1 MLPTFLLIGLTSC
14 SFLSQKVNVVTT
26 FKKGTFT
33 LSLTSL
39 TLSDPLTT
47 NSLKSNFRL
56 VTIEPEMA
64 SWAMVSLEQALEIK
78 GMLNVDFDNTFKR
91 DEVPKEFFVTLDLFY
106 FQSDHLSSYRLIKVV
121 LKPCER
127 PIVLSRLVEL
137 VASKGWRGEKEVS
150 LTTLASDDEIPIS
163 PFLLYRQ
170 PAEKATASFLMKWP
184 ENLYLSDP
192 AFFYN
197 LPGNKRM
204 RVGSGW
210 KQVLRIPMLG
220 EIFEY
225 RYDISGEF
233 TFFNSRTSV

>member
-1 MLPTFLLIGLTSC
+1 MLPTFLLVGLANC
-14 SFLSQKVNVVTT
+14 SFLGQKIDIVTT
-26 FKKGTFT
+26 LKENTFT
-33 LSLTSL
+33 LSLTSS
-39 TLSDPLTT
+39 TPSDPSAT
-47 NSLKSNFRL
+47 NSLRSNFLL
-56 VTIEPEMA
+56 VTIDPEMA
-64 SWAMVSLEQALEIK
+64 SWAMVSLEQGLEIK
-78 GMLNVDFDNTFKR
+78 GMRNVDFDSTFKK

-106 FQSDHLSSYRLIKVV
+106 FQSDYQSGFRLIKVV
-121 LKPCER
+121 IRPCER

-137 VASKGWRGEKEVS
+137 VVSKGWRGEKEVS
-150 LTTLASDDEIPIS
+150 LTTLASDDDIPIS

-197 LPGNKRM
+197 IPGNRRM

-210 KQVLRIPMLG
+210 KHVLRIPMLG